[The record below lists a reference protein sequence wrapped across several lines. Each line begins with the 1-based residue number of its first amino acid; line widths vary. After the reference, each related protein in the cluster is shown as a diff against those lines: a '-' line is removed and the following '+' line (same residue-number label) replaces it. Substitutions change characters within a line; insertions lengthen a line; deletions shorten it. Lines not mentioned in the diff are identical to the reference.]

1 MLTKASLF
9 LLPLG
14 PTIVSAGLLPRWLTL
29 DRRTD
34 ICGVNGYDR
43 NMGNYFW
50 SASKQLA
57 SYSGCSARCAGSARC
72 ESFGFND
79 EVCMLFDLS
88 LAENF
93 DEDRHSDVKYFDVGC
108 IQEEASTSSTEDAS
122 SSLTRTTTISTA
134 TRTITRSIALAT
146 GTGAPLQP
154 INGTGFFPVHRTA
167 TANRFPHAPTRVS
180 SATPTATTDASAIES
195 PAADTNDASPSTQ
208 TGLSQIPD
216 GILPPNM
223 NTTFPNNGTSI
234 SPNNTII
241 FNSTST
247 GMYASR
253 L

>member
-9 LLPLG
+9 LLPLA
-14 PTIVSAGLLPRWLTL
+14 PTIVSAGLLPRWLAL

-34 ICGVNGYDR
+34 TCGVNGFDR
-43 NMGNYFW
+43 NAGNYFW

-57 SYSGCSARCAGSARC
+57 SYSGCSARCAKSDRC

-93 DEDRHSDVKYFDVGC
+93 DEDQDSDVKYFDVGC
-108 IQEEASTSSTEDAS
+108 IQEEASTSPTGNAS
-122 SSLTRTTTISTA
+122 SPLTRTTTVSTA

-146 GTGAPLQP
+146 GTGAPSQP

-180 SATPTATTDASAIES
+180 SIEAATPTATTDASVTES
-195 PAADTNDASPSTQ
+195 PAAETSDTSTSTPSN
-208 TGLSQIPD
+208 GFPQIND
-216 GILPPNM
+216 GILPPSRNI
-223 NTTFPNNGTSI
+223 TLANNGTSI
-234 SPNNTII
+234 SPNTTIA
-241 FNSTST
+241 FNGTS
-247 GMYASR
+247 AE
-253 L
+253 